1 MSDVSDRR
9 IVKGR
14 IRRLELLLRMSSGDR
29 ARDVRA
35 ALDELYRQVEVAPPR
50 PTAERLMKNL
60 ASSASGVNG
69 VGGLRFE
76 ANAPPGLGR
85 MVAVP
90 LFLFDMDP
98 QPTFPAGAGAWST
111 VTTSA
116 GVSAV
121 DERNPTVVV
130 NIPPL
135 DTLGNANRKVRG
147 LRFRTPILEW
157 ATVRIVGFQ
166 VSARCVGLPAD
177 STLIPAFPP
186 APNGGAP
193 PIPIVE
199 TLPFEYTSGQ
209 RPLLMV
215 KNLNVG
221 GSANL
226 FPQGEYADAT
236 VYSTRL
242 PEYAGLRDN
251 PILESPNRAFLTAAV
266 VGVPFT
272 SMTLSMQIIVDILD
286 DTEFGRHMP
295 GPYAR
300 RGAQGRT
307 PSIEANAFVGG

>member
-29 ARDVRA
+29 ARDLRA
-35 ALDELYRQVEVAPPR
+35 ALDELYRQVEDAPPR
-50 PTAERLMKNL
+50 STPERLMKNL

-90 LFLFDMDP
+90 LYLFEMDP
-98 QPTFPAGAGAWST
+98 QPTFPVPGLGAAWST
-111 VTTSA
+111 VTTAA
-116 GVSAV
+116 GVLLPS
-121 DERNPTVVV
+121 ETNPTVVV

-166 VSARCVGLPAD
+166 VSARCTGLPAD
-177 STLIPAFPP
+177 TGSMPASPGV
-186 APNGGAP
+186 PNGGALQLS
-193 PIPIVE
+193 E
-199 TLPFEYTSGQ
+199 TLPFEYTTGQ

-226 FPQGEYADAT
+226 FPQGEYTDAT

-251 PILESPNRAFLTAAV
+251 PILESPNRAFLSAAV

-286 DTEFGRHMP
+286 DTEFGRHTP

-307 PSIEANAFVGG
+307 PNIEANAFVGG